1 MPPVNPAVK
10 KHNPLQRSSSS
21 RGPTPSTVQPDGAH
35 RSSSNVGAATEG
47 SSSRPAPQGGGGAYQ
62 GGSANQHQKTGG
74 KKPIKNIQTVLDQAQ
89 NMVQNLQKKTAEGR
103 NNHVQPESDKHE
115 PQLTNLERYKLQLR
129 DQQRPAG
136 NVLKTTVQET
146 LGKLQQQSR
155 MNGGAYGTNQFS
167 SITQTDQ
174 DKGEVFNHYNNHLN
188 NESQQETYDNDSDL
202 SK

>member
-1 MPPVNPAVK
+1 
-10 KHNPLQRSSSS
+10 
-21 RGPTPSTVQPDGAH
+21 
-35 RSSSNVGAATEG
+35 
-47 SSSRPAPQGGGGAYQ
+47 
-62 GGSANQHQKTGG
+62 
-74 KKPIKNIQTVLDQAQ
+74 
-89 NMVQNLQKKTAEGR
+89 MVQNLQKKTAEGR
-103 NNHVQPESDKHE
+103 NSQVQPDSDKHE
-115 PQLTNLERYKLQLR
+115 PPLTNLERYKLQLR

-174 DKGEVFNHYNNHLN
+174 DKGEAFHHYH
-188 NESQQETYDNDSDL
+188 NESQQETYDNDSDS

>member
-1 MPPVNPAVK
+1 
-10 KHNPLQRSSSS
+10 
-21 RGPTPSTVQPDGAH
+21 
-35 RSSSNVGAATEG
+35 
-47 SSSRPAPQGGGGAYQ
+47 
-62 GGSANQHQKTGG
+62 
-74 KKPIKNIQTVLDQAQ
+74 
-89 NMVQNLQKKTAEGR
+89 MVSNLQKKKEERTHEGR
-103 NNHVQPESDKHE
+103 NIQVQPDSE

-129 DQQRPAG
+129 EQQQQRPGG
-136 NVLKTTVQET
+136 NVLKATVQET

-174 DKGEVFNHYNNHLN
+174 DRAEVH